1 MSLVTQKENTDIITI
16 VNLAR
21 ITHKKYI
28 RLEKIYFPHP
38 ENIFEQMPILK
49 DFLSNIDDQNRCQG
63 ATLKNLKRGMEY
75 LERDMSSII
84 QYIIKCSEQRNGDL
98 MDEVDE
104 DATNTAKETT
114 EGCYHTF
121 VKFSTAKFSQRVNK
135 VEEVIMKQFSSV
147 KAIDD
152 QYCQMPIFQDTSFQ

>member
-1 MSLVTQKENTDIITI
+1 MLSLVTQKENTDIITI

-49 DFLSNIDDQNRCQG
+49 DLLSNIGDQNRCQG

-114 EGCYHTF
+114 EGCYHICK
-121 VKFSTAKFSQRVNK
+121 VLNSKVQPKRVNK
-135 VEEVIMKQFSSV
+135 TEEVIMKQLSSV

-152 QYCQMPIFQDTSFQ
+152 QYC